1 MRNRTDHLS
10 LLQSYR
16 KPKDFK
22 IMTTII
28 CITIL
33 AYCILGKD
41 IKALMEKIGDVDWKG
56 KAEEVM
62 AWLKPYALKA
72 GRVAAKP
79 LLQFYYVMT
88 DEGTSTLDRIL
99 VYAAILYTIS
109 PVSFVPSA
117 VFKVLGI
124 LDEGAAMMYVYKKV
138 KERITPDIEY
148 KVEQTLSEWFGAEY
162 ELVEE

>member
-1 MRNRTDHLS
+1 
-10 LLQSYR
+10 
-16 KPKDFK
+16 
-22 IMTTII
+22 
-28 CITIL
+28 
-33 AYCILGKD
+33 
-41 IKALMEKIGDVDWKG
+41 
-56 KAEEVM
+56 M

-99 VYAAILYTIS
+99 VYACIIYTIS
-109 PVSFVPSA
+109 PVSLVPSA

-138 KERITPDIEY
+138 KERITPDIDY
-148 KVEQTLSEWFGAEY
+148 KVEQTLNEWFGAEY
-162 ELVEE
+162 ELIEE

>member
-1 MRNRTDHLS
+1 M
-10 LLQSYR
+10 QE
-16 KPKDFK
+16 PKDFK

-62 AWLKPYALKA
+62 AWLNPYALKA

-88 DEGTSTLDRIL
+88 DANTSTLDRIL
-99 VYAAILYTIS
+99 VYACIIYTIS
-109 PVSFVPSA
+109 PVSLVPSA

-124 LDEGAAMMYVYKKV
+124 LDEGA
-138 KERITPDIEY
+138 P
-148 KVEQTLSEWFGAEY
+148 
-162 ELVEE
+162 

>member
-41 IKALMEKIGDVDWKG
+41 IKALMEKIGDVDWKR
-56 KAEEVM
+56 KADEVM

-99 VYAAILYTIS
+99 VYACIIYTIS
-109 PVSFVPSA
+109 PVSLVPSA

-138 KERITPDIEY
+138 KERITPDIDY
-148 KVEQTLSEWFGAEY
+148 KVEQTLNDWFGCEY
-162 ELVEE
+162 ELIEV

>member
-1 MRNRTDHLS
+1 
-10 LLQSYR
+10 
-16 KPKDFK
+16 
-22 IMTTII
+22 MTTII

-62 AWLKPYALKA
+62 AWLRPYAIKV

-79 LLQFYYVMT
+79 LLQFYYVMV
-88 DEGTSTLDRIL
+88 DENTSTLDRIL

-109 PVSFVPSA
+109 PVSLIPSA
-117 VFKVLGI
+117 AFKVLGI

-138 KERITPDIEY
+138 KERITPDIDN
-148 KVEQTLSEWFGAEY
+148 KVERALNDWFGAEY

>member
-1 MRNRTDHLS
+1 MRNRTDLLS
-10 LLQSYR
+10 LLQSYQ

-41 IKALMEKIGDVDWKG
+41 IKALMEKIGDVDWKR
-56 KAEEVM
+56 KADEVM

-99 VYAAILYTIS
+99 VYACIIYTIS
-109 PVSFVPSA
+109 PVSLVPSA

-138 KERITPDIEY
+138 KERITPDIDY
-148 KVEQTLSEWFGAEY
+148 KVEQTLNEWFGAEY
-162 ELVEE
+162 ELIEE

>member
-1 MRNRTDHLS
+1 
-10 LLQSYR
+10 
-16 KPKDFK
+16 
-22 IMTTII
+22 MTTII

-41 IKALMEKIGDVDWKG
+41 IKALMEKIGDVDWKR
-56 KAEEVM
+56 KADEVM
-62 AWLKPYALKA
+62 EWLRPYAIKV

-88 DEGTSTLDRIL
+88 DEKTSTLDRVL

-109 PVSFVPSA
+109 PVSLVPSA

-124 LDEGAAMMYVYKKV
+124 LDEGAAMLYVYKKV
-138 KERITPDIEY
+138 KECITPDIDR
-148 KVEQTLSEWFGAEY
+148 KVDNTLNEWFGAEY